1 LPSGNKGNVLSP
13 RLERVLIENIQAM
26 ERNLG
31 SVNIKA
37 ELKNDL
43 NGLREKD
50 GPITVNGC

>member
-1 LPSGNKGNVLSP
+1 MLSP
-13 RLERVLIENIQAM
+13 RLERVLIENIQAI
-26 ERNLG
+26 ERNFG